1 MVTMLEQPSTT
12 ILLESDSQF
21 VIPAATMCSNSSH
34 LTSKQEQRP
43 SHFLGTTFGSKDT
56 DNIILSQ
63 EFRPQVGPNKRRRF
77 SKVQA
82 PERARHLERNRVA
95 ANKCRLKKKHEQL
108 QTQHALNEATSK
120 RNILLAELNELK
132 EEVWKLKNR
141 VFAHAKCGDHQIN
154 LQLTKMTHKVLGSTS
169 LRRSSS
175 FLSNTSSSEGS
186 AGEGTAITPSTASP
200 ESLVV
205 DKSVAHPEMV
215 PNIFDTLL

>member
-12 ILLESDSQF
+12 NLLEPDSQF
-21 VIPAATMCSNSSH
+21 VIPAATMWSNCSH
-34 LTSKQEQRP
+34 LTSKQEPLP
-43 SHFLGTTFGSKDT
+43 SHILGTAFGSKDT
-56 DNIILSQ
+56 DNILLSQ
-63 EFRPQVGPNKRRRF
+63 DFRPQVGPNKRPRS

-108 QTQHALNEATSK
+108 QIQHALDEATST
-120 RNILLAELNELK
+120 RNTLLAELNELK
-132 EEVWKLKNR
+132 EEVWKLKNK

-154 LQLTKMTHKVLGSTS
+154 LQLTKTTQNVLGSTS

-175 FLSNTSSSEGS
+175 FPLNTSSSEGS
-186 AGEGTAITPSTASP
+186 AGEGTAITPSTSSP
-200 ESLVV
+200 KSLAV

-215 PNIFDTLL
+215 PNIFDILL